1 MDTMVVQQML
11 TNTKELAVVVELQ
24 EVDME
29 VADKL
34 VGEEM
39 EDILLRQVSML
50 KVVVEVVMYITMMV
64 VLGE

>member
-1 MDTMVVQQML
+1 ML
-11 TNTKELAVVVELQ
+11 INTKVLVVVALLLV
-24 EVDME
+24 VDME

-50 KVVVEVVMYITMMV
+50 KVVVEVVMYITMML